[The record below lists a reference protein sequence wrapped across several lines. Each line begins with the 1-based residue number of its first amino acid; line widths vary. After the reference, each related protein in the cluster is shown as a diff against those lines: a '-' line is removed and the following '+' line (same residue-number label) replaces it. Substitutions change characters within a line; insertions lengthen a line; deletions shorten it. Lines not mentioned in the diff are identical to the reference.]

1 MRPSEGTSA
10 WASSSYVWS
19 RQSSAALPAA
29 YFDAI
34 VLARRRAREWPMAM
48 LQFGFLQTDREAASG
63 FHLPYRW
70 TALTPLAT
78 PIALW
83 GLPQRP
89 RLSLLCIRR
98 ARGPREFVPT
108 ACDVEQERS

>member
-10 WASSSYVWS
+10 WAFPSSVWS
-19 RQSSAALPAA
+19 RQCSAALPAEHS
-29 YFDAI
+29 DPI
-34 VLARRRAREWPMAM
+34 VLARRRPREWPMAM
-48 LQFGFLQTDREAASG
+48 LQFVFLQMDREAAFG

-108 ACDVEQERS
+108 A